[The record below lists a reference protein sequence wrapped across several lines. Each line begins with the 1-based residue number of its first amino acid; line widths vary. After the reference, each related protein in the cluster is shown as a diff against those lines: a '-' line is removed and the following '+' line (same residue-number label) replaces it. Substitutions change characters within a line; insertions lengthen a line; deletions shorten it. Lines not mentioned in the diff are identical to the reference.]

1 LLRWFWWRINAWSEI
16 SAMASSFLIAF
27 GFFVAKKAGYAIADP
42 APLLITVAVTTV
54 VWVTVTMLTEPADR
68 ASLVRFYELTRP
80 AGPGWNAIRAESNL
94 PPSSDSFPQMLLG
107 WTAGVTFVYA
117 GLFGTGSL
125 IYGRTIHTFV
135 WVVVFVVSGVVLW
148 QVVKQT
154 WASQPELAGSETS
167 SRAARRPCTKAVVLA
182 RGVGSRMRE
191 PDETATLS
199 AAQAAAANDGA
210 KAMLPLPVGRPF
222 LDYVLSGLADAGFTD
237 VCIVVAPQH
246 AEMRDRYTRAAIPT
260 RLRIQFAV
268 QLKPVGTADAVLA
281 TEEFVA
287 GEPFVVVNADNYYP
301 TDVLSRLRTAPSDGP
316 AGVAFSRAGLL
327 RSGDVGADRLAAYAL
342 LDIRDDVLQRIVE
355 KPDAAT
361 MSASA
366 DAPVSMNCW
375 RLDSKIFRACRDV
388 QPSSRGEFE
397 LPNAIQYAVEV
408 LGERFEMIAADA
420 PVLDLS
426 RRADVAKVT
435 ARLQNVAVRL

>member
-1 LLRWFWWRINAWSEI
+1 
-16 SAMASSFLIAF
+16 
-27 GFFVAKKAGYAIADP
+27 
-42 APLLITVAVTTV
+42 
-54 VWVTVTMLTEPADR
+54 
-68 ASLVRFYELTRP
+68 
-80 AGPGWNAIRAESNL
+80 
-94 PPSSDSFPQMLLG
+94 MLLG

-135 WVVVFVVSGVVLW
+135 WFVVFVVSGVILW

-154 WASQPELAGSETS
+154 WANKPELAGSETS
-167 SRAARRPCTKAVVLA
+167 ARAAHRPCTKAVVLA
-182 RGVGSRMRE
+182 RGRRQSHARKPTTLRRC
-191 PDETATLS
+191 PPCRPRPLTTAS
-199 AAQAAAANDGA
+199 
-210 KAMLPLPVGRPF
+210 KAMLPVGRPF

-246 AEMRDRYTRAAIPT
+246 ADVRDRYTRAAIPT
-260 RLRIQFAV
+260 RLRVQLAV

-281 TEEFVA
+281 AEEFVA

-301 TDVLSRLRTAPSDGP
+301 SDVLSRLRTAIGEGP
-316 AGVAFSRAGLL
+316 VGVAFSRAGLL
-327 RSGDVGADRLAAYAL
+327 RSGDVPADRLAAYAL
-342 LDIRDDVLQRIVE
+342 LDIRDGMLQRIIE

-361 MSASA
+361 MSARA

-388 QPSSRGEFE
+388 QPSSRDELE

-408 LGERFEMIAADA
+408 LGERFAMIPADA

-435 ARLQNVAVRL
+435 ARLQDVAVRL